1 MKVVDC
7 IQGTPEW
14 HAARAGVCT
23 ASRFADVMAKIKT
36 GEAADRRNYR
46 VDLVVETLT
55 GKPLDG
61 VSTAAMRQG
70 IEREPMARLAY
81 ETETGLT
88 VEQIGFLMHDELR
101 AGASPDG
108 LIATAGGLE
117 IKCPERSAHMRYLKQ
132 TTEPPEYTWQIQGGM
147 WITGREWWDFVSW
160 NPDFPEGL
168 QLIVRRIPRDDK
180 AIATL
185 ALEVKAFME
194 EVENEVEQMS
204 LLAEQETT
212 C

>member
-1 MKVVDC
+1 MKTIDC
-7 IQGTPEW
+7 AQGTTEW

-23 ASRFADVMAKIKT
+23 ASRFADVMAKVKS
-36 GEAADRRNYR
+36 GEAAGRRNYR

-55 GKPLDG
+55 GRPLDG
-61 VSTAAMRQG
+61 FTNAAMRQG

-81 ETETGLT
+81 ETETGLS
-88 VEQIGFLMHDELR
+88 VEQVGFLMHDSLR

-108 LIATAGGLE
+108 LIGAAGGLE
-117 IKCPERSAHMRYLKQ
+117 IKCPERSAHLTYLKQ
-132 TTEPPEYTWQIQGGM
+132 TAEPPEYTWQIQGGM

-185 ALEVKAFME
+185 AIEVKAFME
-194 EVENEVEQMS
+194 EVDNEVEQMS
-204 LLAEQETT
+204 RLAEQETA